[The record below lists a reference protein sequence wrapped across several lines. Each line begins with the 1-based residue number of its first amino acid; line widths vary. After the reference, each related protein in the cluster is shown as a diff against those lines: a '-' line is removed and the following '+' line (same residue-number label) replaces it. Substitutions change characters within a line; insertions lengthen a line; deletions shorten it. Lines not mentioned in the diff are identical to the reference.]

1 MPCKYE
7 ESDRKL
13 TASFW
18 HLQNY
23 NDRLWPMIIFG
34 SLMFI
39 PGSYHVF
46 LAVQTFRGVP
56 GYLFDEYPTFDWF
69 MVMISIFIFF
79 KIISCYIDALWLY
92 FLLAR
97 SINQFRN
104 NGFEFSRNFDQFLCF
119 FALIVRVFSFRQLSF
134 LTNINNLSFFLFKWS
149 KGTHVSLLSNVWFF
163 IHFFAFLTIV
173 RFIPFFVF
181 WSKWP
186 KTKKSAVLFIHFL
199 LRK

>member
-1 MPCKYE
+1 
-7 ESDRKL
+7 
-13 TASFW
+13 
-18 HLQNY
+18 
-23 NDRLWPMIIFG
+23 MIIFG

-79 KIISCYIDALWLY
+79 QNYFLLHWCIVIIHI
-92 FLLAR
+92 LLAR

-119 FALIVRVFSFRQLSF
+119 NIAYLTISTIF
-134 LTNINNLSFFLFKWS
+134 LTKVNHLSLFSLNEVKLLMLICFLMYANCHAS
-149 KGTHVSLLSNVWFF
+149 KSQN
-163 IHFFAFLTIV
+163 
-173 RFIPFFVF
+173 
-181 WSKWP
+181 
-186 KTKKSAVLFIHFL
+186 
-199 LRK
+199 

>member
-1 MPCKYE
+1 MNLIYCHFHAQTKECDIKYE
-7 ESDRKL
+7 EFNRKL
-13 TASFW
+13 TAFFW

-69 MVMISIFIFF
+69 MVMISIFFF
-79 KIISCYIDALWLY
+79 FQNYFLLHWCIVIIHI
-92 FLLAR
+92 LLAR

-104 NGFEFSRNFDQFLCF
+104 NGFEFSRNFDQFPCF
-119 FALIVRVFSFRQLSF
+119 NIAHLTISTIF
-134 LTNINNLSFFLFKWS
+134 LTKVNHLSLFSLNEVKLLMLICFLMYDF
-149 KGTHVSLLSNVWFF
+149 
-163 IHFFAFLTIV
+163 
-173 RFIPFFVF
+173 
-181 WSKWP
+181 
-186 KTKKSAVLFIHFL
+186 FIHFL
-199 LRK
+199 LFWTTISNFLCNLVQFF

>member
-1 MPCKYE
+1 MHPNYCHSHAQTKECDVKYE
-7 ESDRKL
+7 EFNRKL

-69 MVMISIFIFF
+69 MVMISIFTFF
-79 KIISCYIDALWLY
+79 FQNY
-92 FLLAR
+92 FLLHWCIVIMYI
-97 SINQFRN
+97 SC
-104 NGFEFSRNFDQFLCF
+104 SPDPSTTSKTTVLNFHEILTNF
-119 FALIVRVFSFRQLSF
+119 FA
-134 LTNINNLSFFLFKWS
+134 
-149 KGTHVSLLSNVWFF
+149 SLL
-163 IHFFAFLTIV
+163 
-173 RFIPFFVF
+173 
-181 WSKWP
+181 
-186 KTKKSAVLFIHFL
+186 
-199 LRK
+199 